1 MAEVRKIGCTKIV
14 IRDDCVQPEKTE
26 EILDNISRI
35 ISEFSKVNLTN
46 NQDIA

>member
-14 IRDDCVQPEKTE
+14 IRDDCVQPDKTE

-35 ISEFSKVNLTN
+35 ISELARVNLQN
-46 NQDIA
+46 NQNIA

>member
-1 MAEVRKIGCTKIV
+1 MKIGNTKIT
-14 IRDDCVQPEKTE
+14 IKTDCVQPEKTE